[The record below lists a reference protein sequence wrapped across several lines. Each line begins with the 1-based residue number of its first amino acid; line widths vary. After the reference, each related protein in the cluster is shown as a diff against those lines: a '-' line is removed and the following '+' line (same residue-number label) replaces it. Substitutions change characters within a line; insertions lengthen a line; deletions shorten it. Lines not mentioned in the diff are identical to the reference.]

1 MIFSPR
7 TNCWRAAPPLKE
19 ARYKTAAC
27 ALDGKL
33 YVFGGLKMYEDE
45 ALVPAPHA

>member
-19 ARYKTAAC
+19 ARYNPSAC
-27 ALDGKL
+27 ACGGKL
-33 YVFGGLKMYEDE
+33 YVFGGLKFCEEEVTY
-45 ALVPAPHA
+45 LRTK